1 MAVTSGLSVSP
12 DVSEAGTTQASVRSA
27 WSLSWPLVLGL
38 FLFLGLFNGSGL
50 PLLGDPD
57 THWHIAVGNW
67 MIAHGAAPVADPF
80 SFTFRGEPWIAKE
93 WLSQLLMAGAF
104 KLGGWGGVSALAAGA
119 LAVSFGLL
127 MRLVLR
133 DLRPMPAA
141 LFTIAAIVMTAPH
154 FVARP
159 HVLAFPF
166 MLLWVAGL
174 VRAVE
179 ERRAPQ
185 PWLLLAMLLWA
196 NLQGGFILGLL
207 LAGAF
212 ALEAVIGARD
222 GAERRTLLAGWAKFG
237 AASVVVACLT
247 PYGPE
252 SLLETLRIFGLGDAL
267 SSISEWRSPDFQKQ
281 PVQELILLIAL
292 YAALSRGLKLPLLR
306 LLIVLGLLHLY
317 LRNAHNAELL
327 ALLAPLAIAP
337 LLARQW
343 PSLRPDPEA
352 GKGSSLADQAAALVQ
367 PAGAAAMTLA
377 VVCCVFFV
385 AFVVR
390 HAAIAPPPLTMPSAA
405 MAYAKQAGLT
415 GRVFNHYNFGG
426 YLIHAGVPTFID
438 GRGELYGG
446 DFIRR
451 YSETVSLR
459 SGEPLD
465 EVLDRYRI
473 DWTLLPP
480 DLPANKLLARLP
492 GWRQAYA
499 DEAAVIFVRAR

>member
-12 DVSEAGTTQASVRSA
+12 DVSEAGATQASVRSA

-67 MIAHGAAPVADPF
+67 MIARGTVPVADPF
-80 SFTFRGEPWIAKE
+80 SFTFLGEPWIAKE

-104 KLGGWGGVSALAAGA
+104 KLGGWGGVSALAAAA
-119 LAVSFGLL
+119 LAMSFGLL

-141 LFTIAAIVMTAPH
+141 VFTIAAIVMTAPH

-179 ERRAPQ
+179 ERRAPE
-185 PWLLLAMLLWA
+185 PLLLLAMLLWA
-196 NLQGGFILGLL
+196 NLQGGFTLGLL

-212 ALEAVIGARD
+212 AVEAVVGARD
-222 GAERRTLLAGWAKFG
+222 ATERKALLAGWAKFG
-237 AASVVVACLT
+237 LGSLLVAFLT

-252 SLLETLRIFGLGDAL
+252 SILVTFRIFGLGDAL
-267 SSISEWRSPDFQKQ
+267 SSISEWRSPDFHKQ
-281 PVQELILLIAL
+281 PVQELVLLIAL

-317 LRNAHNAELL
+317 LQHARHAELL
-327 ALLAPLAIAP
+327 AMLAPLAIAP

-343 PSLRPDPEA
+343 PSLRPDPAA
-352 GKGSSLADQAAALVQ
+352 GQGSSLSEQAASLVKPAGIAALVV
-367 PAGAAAMTLA
+367 A
-377 VVCCVFFV
+377 VACCLVFT

-390 HAAIAPPPLTMPSAA
+390 HAAITPPPLTMPSAA

-438 GRGELYGG
+438 GRGELYGS
-446 DFIRR
+446 DFIKR

-459 SGEPLD
+459 SSEPLD
-465 EVLDRYRI
+465 EMLDRYRI

-499 DEAAVIFVRAR
+499 DEAAVIFVRVR